1 MTKPDPSALDPY
13 YREAKEAGRELVTL
27 IKIAEEQGSDPD
39 GHVIR
44 GQIRQYVRDHGPTQV
59 WLLIEVLA
67 RSVAATFDDL
77 ADWSAAIIQADTDK
91 DA

>member
-1 MTKPDPSALDPY
+1 MSEPDPSALDPY
-13 YREAKEAGRELVTL
+13 YQQAREAGRELITL

-39 GHVIR
+39 GHIIR
-44 GQIRQYVRDHGPTQV
+44 GQIRQYVRDNGPTQV

-67 RSVAATFDDL
+67 RSVAATYDDL
-77 ADWSAAIIQADTDK
+77 ADWSASVIQAETEK